1 MKHNFIK
8 KHWLKISIILFTCF
22 IIIPVILNIFKLYEG
37 IDETIVDGTN
47 NVGTTIDGTNNV
59 GTTIDGTNN
68 IGPNFNNNIP
78 FFEPNPFDIELNSK
92 SEFITQLNQFGHNIP
107 LTESQQ
113 QINHNLNTIYKINK
127 DLSNNVYRK
136 SDSVKDLYDTSGKNM
151 LNNIL
156 SQLSGL
162 STKIDDIKKEETPI
176 EDIKCIADF
185 GTNIGDD
192 LCCGQSGILTDT
204 KYVCPE
210 NYSKCD
216 NMKCGSKYGTCV
228 KA

>member
-1 MKHNFIK
+1 MKNKFIK
-8 KHWLKISIILFTCF
+8 NNWLKICIILFTCF
-22 IIIPVILNIFKLYEG
+22 IIIPIILNVFKINEG
-37 IDETIVDGTN
+37 IDETIVDGTTST
-47 NVGTTIDGTNNV
+47 GTTIDGT
-59 GTTIDGTNN
+59 
-68 IGPNFNNNIP
+68 NNNIP

-162 STKIDDIKKEETPI
+162 STKIDDIKKEEPI

-185 GTNIGDD
+185 GTNIGDK